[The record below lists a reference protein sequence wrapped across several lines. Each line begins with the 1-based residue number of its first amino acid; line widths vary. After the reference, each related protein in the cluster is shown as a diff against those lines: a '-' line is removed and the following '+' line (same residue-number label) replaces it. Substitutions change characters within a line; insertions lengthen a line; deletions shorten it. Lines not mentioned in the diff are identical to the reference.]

1 MEGGFARCYPSE
13 TRVNRILG
21 AYAVILQLRDVA
33 RRQIEIKIRIRLGC
47 RWRLIRRRRIGCG
60 RFGISIQHLHDFVVG
75 GTGKEFVSR
84 IVFARTVNFGRNTA
98 LRPDISMPHAILKSF
113 PKFLKSVNHNL
124 LHSLFAEKLG
134 AGSAPAKSEAT
145 GFSSSP

>member
-1 MEGGFARCYPSE
+1 MEGGFARCYPTE
-13 TRVNRILG
+13 TRVDGIFWPH
-21 AYAVILQLRDVA
+21 AAVLQLRDITRGQV
-33 RRQIEIKIRIRLGC
+33 EVNVRIRLGC
-47 RWRLIRRRRIGCG
+47 RWSLIRRRRIGCG
-60 RFGISIQHLHDFVVG
+60 RFGISIQHLHDFVMG

-84 IVFARTVNFGRNTA
+84 VVFARTVNFGRNTA
-98 LRPDISMPHAILKSF
+98 LRPDISMPHTILKSF